1 MRHLAVMSVL
11 CILVFGVT
19 LQAKQKVNSNTPVG
33 TWNCVAY
40 GGPNGDVPFT
50 LYIQKS
56 TQGLTGSVSA
66 PQGDTDLT
74 SVTFKDDHLKIE
86 IDTEE
91 NNYSLAATLVGGK
104 LEGTWYLNS
113 KKQGTWKG
121 SK

>member
-1 MRHLAVMSVL
+1 MRRLAVMSVL
-11 CILVFGVT
+11 CVLVFGVT
-19 LQAKQKVNSNTPVG
+19 LQAKEKSTGNALVG
-33 TWNCVAY
+33 TWNCIAY

-50 LYIQKS
+50 LYLEKS
-56 TQGLTGSVSA
+56 AQTLTGSVSA

-74 SVTFKDDHLKIE
+74 SVTFKDNQLEIE

-91 NNYSLAATLVGGK
+91 NNYSLAATLTGGK
-104 LEGTWYLNS
+104 LEGTWSMNG